1 MVSDMAT
8 VKRGCVRVSD
18 SAFNGYLEISVPR
31 HIVKIHRT
39 EAADLSDA
47 LIELLSDASVS

>member
-1 MVSDMAT
+1 MAT